1 MAIDFLSASRAKAAD
16 TPNARGAPPMPSFD
30 AGKMFSQMLEQSF
43 ANRDAARQTARN
55 QPQAPTREERQP
67 APARADRAEEAAPRP
82 AAART
87 TGKERPAAPK
97 RRDAPEEEDLAV
109 DRRAR
114 PEPAEEQPVE
124 GEAELAATTTDD
136 QPAPDQDKAEAQPD
150 PQAAVAVIVN
160 PALPAPKADAAP
172 AKDEDAEADLLA
184 QAARTAPAA
193 TAAADAQAAQDE
205 KPGDAMAA
213 TLQAMTPQQVTQAVN
228 AALPGVKAVKPG
240 LDPLREQQTQAE
252 AALADLLA
260 DIGGGSITSV
270 PTASG
275 TGAGGQPGGG
285 LLDGAAWSLMQQS
298 GGVTVGTNPQATTF
312 AGLIQAGLA
321 AVAET
326 GDDAAATAAIAA
338 SADAPSTPPATVVPA
353 LGAGLAGI
361 DGADAPHVAA
371 QAHAAR
377 HAPPIPVAD
386 QIATHIGKAIKDEVK
401 AINVQLNPEELGRVD
416 IRLEFGQDGRVSA
429 HIVADNQQ
437 ALDLL
442 QRDQR
447 ALERSLADAGLKTD
461 NSSLNFS
468 LRQDGSGNEAFNRF
482 AQNQDG
488 GQQGQ
493 GRSGRG
499 GRDRAVADVTAV
511 DAGPAARPR
520 TIAADGALD
529 IKV

>member
-43 ANRDAARQTARN
+43 ANRDAARQTARSQG
-55 QPQAPTREERQP
+55 QPQPREERQP
-67 APARADRAEEAAPRP
+67 APARTEEAAPRP
-82 AAART
+82 AAPRAAA
-87 TGKERPAAPK
+87 KERPAPPT
-97 RRDAPEEEDLAV
+97 RRDAPEDEDLAV

-114 PEPAEEQPVE
+114 PEPGDDHPVE
-124 GEAELAATTTDD
+124 GEAEVAAGTTDQ
-136 QPAPDQDKAEAQPD
+136 QPAPDQDKAETRPDAQAVV
-150 PQAAVAVIVN
+150 AAVVN
-160 PALPAPKADAAP
+160 PAMVPPKTDAAP
-172 AKDEDAEADLLA
+172 AADGDEAEADLLA
-184 QAARTAPAA
+184 QAARAAPAKA
-193 TAAADAQAAQDE
+193 PTVDVQTAQGD
-205 KPGDAMAA
+205 KPGDALAA
-213 TLQAMTPQQVTQAVN
+213 TLQSLTPQQMTQAAN
-228 AALPGVKAVKPG
+228 AALPGAKAVKPG
-240 LDPLREQQTQAE
+240 LDALRDQQTQAE
-252 AALADLLA
+252 SALADLLA
-260 DIGGGSITSV
+260 DIGGGAITSV

-298 GGVTVGTNPQATTF
+298 GGLTAGATAQATTF
-312 AGLIQAGLA
+312 AGLMQAGLA
-321 AVAET
+321 AVAEA
-326 GDDAAATAAIAA
+326 GDDAAATAAISA
-338 SADAPSTPPATVVPA
+338 SPDAPATTPTTAVPV

-377 HAPPIPVAD
+377 HAPPVPVAD

-447 ALERSLADAGLKTD
+447 ALERSLTDAGLKTD

-468 LRQDGSGNEAFNRF
+468 LRQDGAGNDGFNRF

-499 GRDRAVADVTAV
+499 GRDRAVTDVTAV

>member
-43 ANRDAARQTARN
+43 ANRDAARQTARS
-55 QPQAPTREERQP
+55 QTQAPTREERQP
-67 APARADRAEEAAPRP
+67 APATRTEDAAPRP
-82 AAART
+82 AAPRAT
-87 TGKERPAAPK
+87 AKERPAPGG
-97 RRDAPEEEDLAV
+97 RRDAPEEEDMAV

-114 PEPAEEQPVE
+114 PERSEEHQVE
-124 GEAELAATTTDD
+124 DEAGVAAGTTDE
-136 QPAPDQDKAEAQPD
+136 QPAPDQDKAENQPDAQP
-150 PQAAVAVIVN
+150 AVAVAVVAPPV
-160 PALPAPKADAAP
+160 PAPPKADTVPAP
-172 AKDEDAEADLLA
+172 DDKAEADLLA

-193 TAAADAQAAQDE
+193 PPAADTQALQDDKAGNAAAAA
-205 KPGDAMAA
+205 
-213 TLQAMTPQQVTQAVN
+213 LQAMTPQQVTQAT
-228 AALPGVKAVKPG
+228 AALPGAKAVKPG

-270 PTASG
+270 PAASG

-298 GGVTVGTNPQATTF
+298 GGMTVGTNPQATTF
-312 AGLIQAGLA
+312 AGLMQAGLA
-321 AVAET
+321 AVAEA
-326 GDDAAATAAIAA
+326 GDDAATTAAVAA
-338 SADAPSTPPATVVPA
+338 SADAPSTTPATAVPA